1 MALDFSMPSW
11 IQPGDPSYLVKGLEL
26 GHQQRQISDSEQN
39 HRDVLK
45 QQAVENA
52 AANEEWNARVKAATE
67 KAQAIQGWQ
76 QYLGGLDRADPDYN
90 TKVSAGLLQYGP
102 MLGMNGTEMGAA
114 LRGLVPP
121 KQAQVPTIPVPGRP
135 IPVPATTSPMVD
147 AAMPSWLPK
156 PAPVLNPRL
165 KMPSPAPVQLPVQT
179 GDVLPGTGRVWG
191 GEGWVAPV
199 ASGEEAPLGE
209 PPDHVL
215 PKGYNWLPEQV
226 ANGRWTWKAVK
237 NVPGAKIPV
246 DVGTEDTPKIIMLD
260 PETAAGILGNM
271 RGPAQTNPVNMAAM
285 KVIQSA
291 KTASAPAPQP
301 ENPPAPSEAAK
312 DGGIPKVTS
321 QAEYNA
327 LPPGATYI
335 GPIGKATKPAV
346 PPAFAAPRP
355 ATPLELKTM
364 QSLAR
369 QTLATAPVL
378 RETPKTAPAPQPE
391 NPPAPSKAAKIGP
404 IGKATKPAVPP
415 AFAAPWPPTPLEL
428 KTMKSLVGDEVDEA
442 DWDATLASARKGDRQ
457 ALEYMQG
464 LLAKARQTLATAP
477 ALR

>member
-11 IQPGDPSYLVKGLEL
+11 IQPGDPSYLAKGLEL

-191 GEGWVAPV
+191 GKGWVAPV
-199 ASGEEAPLGE
+199 ATAKASGEEAPLGE

-246 DVGTEDTPKIIMLD
+246 DVGTEGTPKIIMLD

-291 KTASAPAPQP
+291 KTASASDVKETPKTAPAPQP
-301 ENPPAPSEAAK
+301 ENPPAPSKAAK

-327 LPPGATYI
+327 LPPGVTYI

-346 PPAFAAPRP
+346 PPAVAAPRP

-364 QSLAR
+364 QSLA
-369 QTLATAPVL
+369 
-378 RETPKTAPAPQPE
+378 
-391 NPPAPSKAAKIGP
+391 
-404 IGKATKPAVPP
+404 
-415 AFAAPWPPTPLEL
+415 
-428 KTMKSLVGDEVDEA
+428 GDEV
-442 DWDATLASARKGDRQ
+442 DWDATLASARKGDGQ

-477 ALR
+477 MLR